1 MASVPVGAD
10 CACPGCAG
18 AAWLPV
24 SARKTSSRLGWPSAK
39 SLTPIPALVSPAE
52 RVRGELAG
60 GLGALLC
67 RDPGGDDGRVGLVVD
82 DDLVVG
88 DQVAG
93 AVPLGRVQQP
103 DPDAGA
109 AHGVLQLA
117 AGARGDHPAVVD
129 DRDPV
134 GQPVG
139 LVEVLRGEQDRC
151 PVRHDAADDLPQCA
165 AAARVQAGGRLVQ
178 EQQVGSDDDAGR
190 EVQLAA
196 HAAR

>member
-1 MASVPVGAD
+1 MPVGRLFRRGLAAGEREED
-10 CACPGCAG
+10 LVEAGLAEREVAHPDPGAG
-18 AAWLPV
+18 E
-24 SARKTSSRLGWPSAK
+24 T
-39 SLTPIPALVSPAE
+39 AE

-60 GLGALLC
+60 GLGAVLG
-67 RDPGGDDGRVGLVVD
+67 RDASGDDGRVGLVVD
-82 DDLVVG
+82 GDLAAG

-93 AVPLGRVQQP
+93 AVPVGRVQEP

-109 AHGVLQLA
+109 ADGVLQLA

-129 DRDPV
+129 DGDPV
-134 GQPVG
+134 GEPVG
-139 LVEVLRGEQDRC
+139 LVEVLGGEQHRG
-151 PVRHDAADDLPQCA
+151 PVGHDAADDLPQCA

-196 HAAR
+196 HTAR